1 MSHRSL
7 RKLLMN
13 SEDNFK
19 LEVVTQRQVLKS
31 SQSLMEEV
39 TTTLTNSSKPLS
51 IQFSFPVLR
60 SGSTIGLQL
69 NQNNFWLCCFAQTC
83 YGGACPG
90 KFFEGN
96 ERRRCYGEVF
106 RIYRARGPG
115 HIVNGDFVG
124 IYYVA
129 QRTWFSMYR
138 GKGGKSSCP
147 GIATAAHGFADLS
160 KWFLCGAE
168 VFQIFAKGKQMGERI
183 TDQDDV
189 ALYTPCALQ
198 TVHFTQPRMTFSKCM
213 MKATN
218 HAFPI
223 NDAAFDKCPFE
234 SVEITIFD

>member
-60 SGSTIGLQL
+60 SGCTIGLQL
-69 NQNNFWLCCFAQTC
+69 NQNNLWLGCYEQTC
-83 YGGACPG
+83 NGALCPG

-96 ERRRCYGEVF
+96 ERSRCFGEVF

-124 IYYVA
+124 LYYIA
-129 QRTWFSMYR
+129 QNTWFSMYR

-168 VFQIFAKGKQMGERI
+168 VFQIFVKGRRMSERI

-189 ALYTPCALQ
+189 ALYTPRTSNCAFYSNPDDLL
-198 TVHFTQPRMTFSKCM
+198 
-213 MKATN
+213 
-218 HAFPI
+218 
-223 NDAAFDKCPFE
+223 
-234 SVEITIFD
+234 